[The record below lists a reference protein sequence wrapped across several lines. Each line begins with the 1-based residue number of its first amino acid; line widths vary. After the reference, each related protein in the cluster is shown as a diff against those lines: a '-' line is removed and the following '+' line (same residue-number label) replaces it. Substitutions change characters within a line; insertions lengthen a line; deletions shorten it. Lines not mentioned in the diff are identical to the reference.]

1 MEYHMIKLFNHR
13 FLRRLR
19 SDQNGAS
26 AIEFA
31 IIIYPLMHIMIGI
44 MNFGYAFYAYNTLQN
59 VAIETART
67 YVSGGLTAN
76 EASLFAKTEAEK
88 FGGPFWIWIDQR
100 QQDSVEF
107 YIVGDSSAF
116 ELVSFPYASISQFR
130 NHVVLRHRT
139 TTYKLSP
146 YT

>member
-1 MEYHMIKLFNHR
+1 MMKFFNRHCM
-13 FLRRLR
+13 RRLR

-31 IIIYPLMHIMIGI
+31 IIIYPLIHIMIGI

-67 YVSGGLTAN
+67 YVSGGLTES
-76 EASLFAKTEAEK
+76 EATQFARTEAAK
-88 FGGPFWIWIDQR
+88 FGGPFWIWIDKSR
-100 QQDSVEF
+100 PGSIEF
-107 YIVGDSSAF
+107 YIIGDSKAF

-130 NHVVLRHRT
+130 RYVWLKHRT

-146 YT
+146 YS